1 MSSNISKLHEFTTE
15 SMGSNYL
22 NINRLSML
30 HILSNV
36 PAGTLNVKYG
46 FHGPS
51 LTVSTACA
59 SGLSSIVE
67 AYKWIKLD
75 EADLVLVGGCEDVY
89 NPICLQSSIRLQA
102 MTTKVYDEP

>member
-1 MSSNISKLHEFTTE
+1 MGICLGVMSSNISKLHEFSME
-15 SMGSNYL
+15 SIASNYV
-22 NINRLSML
+22 NVNRLSML

-36 PAGTLNVKYG
+36 PAGTLNVKYQ

-67 AYKWIKLD
+67 AYKWIKL
-75 EADLVLVGGCEDVY
+75 
-89 NPICLQSSIRLQA
+89 N
-102 MTTKVYDEP
+102 